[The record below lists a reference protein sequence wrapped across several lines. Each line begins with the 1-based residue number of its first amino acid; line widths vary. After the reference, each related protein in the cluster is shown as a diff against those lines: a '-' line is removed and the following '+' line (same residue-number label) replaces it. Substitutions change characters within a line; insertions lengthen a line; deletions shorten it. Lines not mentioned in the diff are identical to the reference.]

1 MLKDK
6 RVRYRISA
14 QVGGRYPIGGE
25 VWTKQDEDN
34 FRWWYS
40 RMSKYKGLNPDPDDI
55 EQYYDYR
62 GFWREDPK
70 RAESM
75 LRMDATQHF
84 VDKWKYP
91 GHPTFSNESI
101 YSNDRTPGGS
111 WVEHEG
117 KFYYKPSFYTSG
129 YLDRTREY
137 LRGTDEGIAIEGEN
151 GTEYILIPKM
161 PDGGYVASRD
171 NTSVGAPGIDA
182 NARIGNK
189 IYQPINIAETIA
201 GFVPGVGDVLDARD
215 FMQAAANRDRV
226 GMALAAAAFIPLAG
240 DALQE
245 YFKLRR
251 RRKFL
256 EEDPLKEGNKK
267 GWDGSKIKESD
278 EDLLEDMPEYAHPES
293 PMDEALIAHN
303 SRITSGAYER
313 VTGKSIAGFG
323 NKMRNIKQKYPGIY
337 EKMFDVD
344 NIDIDSKEAEDF
356 LEMFFEEKPGTYKG
370 LSKEGKREL
379 LRKAYIRIY
388 QESPMFKIGVDGD
401 NAIAYSKYS
410 FNNFF
415 GDNPDGLNAG
425 LSHELDHAVWSNA
438 DAENM
443 AQMVR
448 ESDEWFDAGKITGN
462 DREYLQN
469 PLELSARGSQI
480 KDYFG
485 LADDTQEITPSMLKY
500 AAKHYGETW
509 IDNNMK
515 SFFEGITDWD
525 KAAKW
530 LSKYATVTV
539 PAALIPQLVESGEED
554 LKDME
559 DFNRRH
565 GGPAN
570 TSVSEDGH
578 VRYLGYRPFFNPMR
592 LYQRRKYIIDKLV
605 ADYGL
610 PVVDAEREVDGI
622 MNKSFLDDGYYD
634 VRNKS
639 YGIGGWKGEDLKE
652 FISTYKD
659 GGLADQIDFL
669 AKKIK
674 RMPSGGYIASRDN
687 TSVGSQGIDAN
698 ANYWNRIYQ
707 PINIAEMAAGFVP
720 GVGDIMDARDF
731 MQAAAN
737 KDRVG
742 MALAAA
748 AFIPLAGDAVQ
759 EYLKM
764 RRLGMFDEIPV
775 GRKKLRDD
783 IKETDEE
790 LIEAMPDYADIESP
804 YTEALSYHRARLKD
818 MESDIGDDTFPFRQR
833 YPGVYDEVF
842 NLDEIDLDK
851 ISGDINSAY
860 NQQAAKV
867 AGALAGLNNDQ
878 IKELSLNDIKRI
890 IRSGKMASSYS
901 PYFSTVGNSVS
912 GIFGSNRNLIDILG
926 KDVSSPAASHE
937 LDHAIWVNM
946 DKEVLEKA
954 AKETRGWFDL
964 SKTGN
969 DAEVFKDKANELSA
983 RGSQIKDYFGLT
995 EPSQKVTPEMLKYAA
1010 RNYPNE
1016 VMDNN
1021 MVSFFNGI
1029 KDWDK
1034 AAEWITKYSTSV
1046 VPAAIVS
1053 DMASRE
1059 EQNSRDTEQFGI
1071 GGRVGGVP
1079 VEYISL
1085 DGTDKK
1091 RGYSP
1096 LNGIGLISAR
1106 ARYIKNKLAND
1117 YGISKSKVDSLIDGL
1132 VRKNMLSSQH
1142 YDIKGKSFGIGNWK
1156 GEDLKEFVSTY
1167 KEGGLVDQIDFLAMK
1182 MKEGGKK
1189 EKEDNIAKWT
1199 AFDQA
1204 IKNTGM
1210 VVSPAAYRIARDI
1223 YDKIKGNPTELSR
1236 ALYSAVDPTGEQ
1248 PKLTLAGGVSA
1259 LGNSLF
1265 TIAKLVAGN
1274 YNRVWY
1280 DRKNATL
1287 GDRVADAAWAKYNGL
1302 PYDESLII
1310 DNHDGTFSI
1319 PKSISDGIRTSRDE
1333 IQKVYDINKKRYDEI
1348 RKGYDERIQQASD
1361 NGNLEDIVKIQKEI
1375 KNNDKLEVLDASLRT
1390 DRKSLAAMDSL
1401 MKKGYAVFDMWNTK
1415 HRDLRED
1422 YDTDLNVLNDF
1433 TIKGDSA
1440 SGFKYR
1446 DKYDFGPVLDFM
1458 LKGEPFE
1465 IEGNLRNPYYDEGG
1479 LVERQ
1484 DDLYETL
1491 TDEYEMPPIQA
1502 IAVIA
1507 NLTHESGLDPYAEG
1521 DSGASLGLQQW
1532 RDDRRKALEKFALSR
1547 RHSYPTYDDQIAFLM
1562 NEYNNGQAFQF
1573 THRGKNLYAAG
1584 KTKNP
1589 TFDYYQFSK
1598 NDFEN
1603 ANSLYDAVIA
1613 WNQGVGRPTKKYAY
1627 NDRRYAIAKSIAD
1640 RHGIPYG
1647 NESFYNEMGFNDD
1660 AVIFDDDLVEKE
1672 EEDDQPTGSDAPAP
1686 SGEELFMEQYGNEV
1700 VAQML
1705 AMENNARNL
1714 YNNTA
1719 SMIRQHK
1726 QSLEEDKKRE
1736 EESVKEVDERQR
1748 EREFLAAVLPNLQL
1762 NIKGVSQ
1769 IGRSNG

>member
-14 QVGGRYPIGGE
+14 QVGGRYPVGGE

-34 FRWWYS
+34 FRWRYD
-40 RMSKYKGLNPDPDDI
+40 RMSKYKGLNPDSDDI

-84 VDKWKYP
+84 IDKWKYP

-101 YSNDRTPGGS
+101 YSNDRTLGGS

-117 KFYYKPSFYTSG
+117 KFYYKPSSYTSG

-137 LRGTDEGIAIEGEN
+137 LRGTNEGIAIDGEN
-151 GTEYILIPKM
+151 GIEYILIPKM

-182 NARIGNK
+182 NARVGNR
-189 IYQPINIAETIA
+189 IYQPVNIAEMIA
-201 GFVPGVGDVLDARD
+201 GFVPGVGDV
-215 FMQAAANRDRV
+215 
-226 GMALAAAAFIPLAG
+226 
-240 DALQE
+240 
-245 YFKLRR
+245 
-251 RRKFL
+251 
-256 EEDPLKEGNKK
+256 
-267 GWDGSKIKESD
+267 
-278 EDLLEDMPEYAHPES
+278 
-293 PMDEALIAHN
+293 
-303 SRITSGAYER
+303 
-313 VTGKSIAGFG
+313 
-323 NKMRNIKQKYPGIY
+323 
-337 EKMFDVD
+337 
-344 NIDIDSKEAEDF
+344 
-356 LEMFFEEKPGTYKG
+356 
-370 LSKEGKREL
+370 
-379 LRKAYIRIY
+379 
-388 QESPMFKIGVDGD
+388 
-401 NAIAYSKYS
+401 
-410 FNNFF
+410 
-415 GDNPDGLNAG
+415 
-425 LSHELDHAVWSNA
+425 
-438 DAENM
+438 
-443 AQMVR
+443 
-448 ESDEWFDAGKITGN
+448 
-462 DREYLQN
+462 
-469 PLELSARGSQI
+469 
-480 KDYFG
+480 
-485 LADDTQEITPSMLKY
+485 
-500 AAKHYGETW
+500 
-509 IDNNMK
+509 
-515 SFFEGITDWD
+515 
-525 KAAKW
+525 
-530 LSKYATVTV
+530 
-539 PAALIPQLVESGEED
+539 
-554 LKDME
+554 
-559 DFNRRH
+559 
-565 GGPAN
+565 
-570 TSVSEDGH
+570 
-578 VRYLGYRPFFNPMR
+578 
-592 LYQRRKYIIDKLV
+592 
-605 ADYGL
+605 
-610 PVVDAEREVDGI
+610 
-622 MNKSFLDDGYYD
+622 
-634 VRNKS
+634 
-639 YGIGGWKGEDLKE
+639 
-652 FISTYKD
+652 
-659 GGLADQIDFL
+659 
-669 AKKIK
+669 
-674 RMPSGGYIASRDN
+674 
-687 TSVGSQGIDAN
+687 
-698 ANYWNRIYQ
+698 
-707 PINIAEMAAGFVP
+707 
-720 GVGDIMDARDF
+720 MDARDF

-764 RRLGMFDEIPV
+764 RRLGMFDEVPI

-804 YTEALSYHRARLKD
+804 YTDALSYHRERLKD
-818 MESDIGDDTFPFRQR
+818 TESNTDDDTFPFRQR

-851 ISGDINSAY
+851 ISGDINSKY
-860 NQQAAKV
+860 NQRAAKV

-890 IRSGKMASSYS
+890 IRSGKMATSYS
-901 PYFSTVGNSVS
+901 PYFSTVDNPVS
-912 GIFGSNRNLIDILG
+912 GIFGSNKNLVDILG

-937 LDHAIWVNM
+937 LDHAIWANM
-946 DKEVLEKA
+946 DKKVLDKA
-954 AKETRGWFDL
+954 AKETKDWFDL
-964 SKTGN
+964 KRAGN
-969 DAEVFKDKANELSA
+969 DAEVFDGRAEELSA

-1046 VPAAIVS
+1046 VPAVIVG
-1053 DMASRE
+1053 DMISRE
-1059 EQNSRDTEQFGI
+1059 EETARDAERFGI
-1071 GGRVGGVP
+1071 GGRVGGIP
-1079 VEYISL
+1079 VEYINL

-1142 YDIKGKSFGIGNWK
+1142 YNIKDKSFGIGNWK

-1167 KEGGLVDQIDFLAMK
+1167 KEGGLVDQIDFLVRK
-1182 MKEGGKK
+1182 MKEGGKKEK

-1274 YNRVWY
+1274 YNRVWH

-1348 RKGYDERIQQASD
+1348 KEGYEGRIQQASD
-1361 NGNLEDIVKIQKEI
+1361 NGNLEDIVKIQKEMK
-1375 KNNDKLEVLDASLRT
+1375 KNDELEVLEASLRA
-1390 DRKSLAAMDSL
+1390 DRINLAAMDSL
-1401 MKKGYAVFDMWNTK
+1401 MKKGYAVFNMWNTK

-1686 SGEELFMEQYGNEV
+1686 SGEDLFMEQYGNEV

>member
-1 MLKDK
+1 MPKDK
-6 RVRYRISA
+6 RVKYRMSA
-14 QVGGRYPIGGE
+14 QVGDRYPIGGE

-84 VDKWKYP
+84 IDKWKYP
-91 GHPTFSNESI
+91 GHPTFSSESI
-101 YSNDRTPGGS
+101 YSNDRMPGGS
-111 WVEHEG
+111 WVKHEG
-117 KFYYKPSFYTSG
+117 KFYYKPSSYTSG

-137 LRGTDEGIAIEGEN
+137 LRGTNEGIAIEGEN

-161 PDGGYVASRD
+161 PEGGYVASRD

-182 NARIGNK
+182 NARVGNR

-215 FMQAAANRDRV
+215 FMRAAANRDRV

-256 EEDPLKEGNKK
+256 EEVPLKEGNKK
-267 GWDGSKIKESD
+267 GWDGSEIKESD
-278 EDLLEDMPEYAHPES
+278 EELLEDMPEYAHPES

-323 NKMRNIKQKYPGIY
+323 NKIRNIKQKYPGIY

-448 ESDEWFDAGKITGN
+448 ESDEWFDADKITGN

-485 LADDTQEITPSMLKY
+485 LADDTQEVTPSMLKY

-539 PAALIPQLVESGEED
+539 PAALIPRLVESGEED

-570 TSVSEDGH
+570 TSVSKDGY

-605 ADYGL
+605 ADYGF

-634 VRNKS
+634 VKNKS
-639 YGIGGWKGEDLKE
+639 YGIGGWKGEDFKE
-652 FISTYKD
+652 FILTYKD

-669 AKKIK
+669 AKKIR
-674 RMPSGGYIASRDN
+674 RMPDGGYIASRDN
-687 TSVGSQGIDAN
+687 TNIGGQGIN
-698 ANYWNRIYQ
+698 ANVDYGKRIFHG
-707 PINIAEMAAGFVP
+707 PDLTEIVAGFIP
-720 GVGDIMDARDF
+720 GVSDVMDA
-731 MQAAAN
+731 
-737 KDRVG
+737 KDLYDSIKEG
-742 MALAAA
+742 DALGAGLAAVG
-748 AFIPLAGDAVQ
+748 FIPIIGGLATNANRVRRASKIIADGIEKMDDGSWDISLDKLSKAFYQ
-759 EYLKM
+759 MDFIDRYNDELKKVN
-764 RRLGMFDEIPV
+764 GIIKDIP
-775 GRKKLRDD
+775 
-783 IKETDEE
+783 
-790 LIEAMPDYADIESP
+790 ESVKN
-804 YTEALSYHRARLKD
+804 T
-818 MESDIGDDTFPFRQR
+818 
-833 YPGVYDEVF
+833 V
-842 NLDEIDLDK
+842 DK
-851 ISGDINSAY
+851 ISEDKGSFYHYIYKFNSAPDALPKSTRNDIELLLNEDKDLNQSRKYLDFREDKRNIENILKDDNFYKYRIEEPSYTGGEITEVGSYNALTDEVILDEKEFDTLVHELRHRADMGRGFPLSEDSYNLLNSAY
-860 NQQAAKV
+860 RTTDNIASDMTEKIATNTELR
-867 AGALAGLNNDQ
+867 ALIFQNFL
-878 IKELSLNDIKRI
+878 IKNERLPK
-890 IRSGKMASSYS
+890 
-901 PYFSTVGNSVS
+901 
-912 GIFGSNRNLIDILG
+912 
-926 KDVSSPAASHE
+926 SHE
-937 LDHAIWVNM
+937 ELDSYINS
-946 DKEVLEKA
+946 
-954 AKETRGWFDL
+954 L
-964 SKTGN
+964 SN
-969 DAEVFKDKANELSA
+969 KD
-983 RGSQIKDYFGLT
+983 
-995 EPSQKVTPEMLKYAA
+995 
-1010 RNYPNE
+1010 
-1016 VMDNN
+1016 
-1021 MVSFFNGI
+1021 
-1029 KDWDK
+1029 
-1034 AAEWITKYSTSV
+1034 
-1046 VPAAIVS
+1046 
-1053 DMASRE
+1053 
-1059 EQNSRDTEQFGI
+1059 I
-1071 GGRVGGVP
+1071 G
-1079 VEYISL
+1079 
-1085 DGTDKK
+1085 
-1091 RGYSP
+1091 
-1096 LNGIGLISAR
+1096 
-1106 ARYIKNKLAND
+1106 
-1117 YGISKSKVDSLIDGL
+1117 
-1132 VRKNMLSSQH
+1132 NMLSNLS
-1142 YDIKGKSFGIGNWK
+1142 YYGRKYAEDIYNSGN
-1156 GEDLKEFVSTY
+1156 E
-1167 KEGGLVDQIDFLAMK
+1167 
-1182 MKEGGKK
+1182 
-1189 EKEDNIAKWT
+1189 
-1199 AFDQA
+1199 
-1204 IKNTGM
+1204 
-1210 VVSPAAYRIARDI
+1210 ARDRI
-1223 YDKIKGNPTELSR
+1223 GIVRKALKIVP
-1236 ALYSAVDPTGEQ
+1236 
-1248 PKLTLAGGVSA
+1248 A
-1259 LGNSLF
+1259 LGAGVIFDEMMKSNS
-1265 TIAKLVAGN
+1265 N
-1274 YNRVWY
+1274 
-1280 DRKNATL
+1280 
-1287 GDRVADAAWAKYNGL
+1287 
-1302 PYDESLII
+1302 
-1310 DNHDGTFSI
+1310 
-1319 PKSISDGIRTSRDE
+1319 
-1333 IQKVYDINKKRYDEI
+1333 
-1348 RKGYDERIQQASD
+1348 
-1361 NGNLEDIVKIQKEI
+1361 
-1375 KNNDKLEVLDASLRT
+1375 
-1390 DRKSLAAMDSL
+1390 
-1401 MKKGYAVFDMWNTK
+1401 
-1415 HRDLRED
+1415 
-1422 YDTDLNVLNDF
+1422 
-1433 TIKGDSA
+1433 
-1440 SGFKYR
+1440 
-1446 DKYDFGPVLDFM
+1446 
-1458 LKGEPFE
+1458 
-1465 IEGNLRNPYYDEGG
+1465 NLRNDMQNANERMDDGG

-1484 DDLYETL
+1484 DELYDTL
-1491 TDEYEMPPIQA
+1491 TEDYEMPSIQA

-1672 EEDDQPTGSDAPAP
+1672 EDVDQPTGSDAPAP

-1769 IGRSNG
+1769 IGKDNG

>member
-1 MLKDK
+1 MPTDK
-6 RVRYRISA
+6 RVQYRMSA
-14 QVGGRYPIGGE
+14 QEGGRYPIGGE

-34 FRWWYS
+34 FRWWYD

-75 LRMDATQHF
+75 LKMDATQHF
-84 VDKWKYP
+84 IDKWKYP

-182 NARIGNK
+182 NARVGNR
-189 IYQPINIAETIA
+189 IYQPVNIAETIA

-215 FMQAAANRDRV
+215 FMRAAANRDRV

-256 EEDPLKEGNKK
+256 EEVPLKEGNKK

-278 EDLLEDMPEYAHPES
+278 EELLEDMPEYAHPES

-539 PAALIPQLVESGEED
+539 PAALIPRLVESGEED

-639 YGIGGWKGEDLKE
+639 YGIGGWKGEYLKE

-804 YTEALSYHRARLKD
+804 YTEALSYHRVRLKD
-818 MESDIGDDTFPFRQR
+818 MESGIDDDAFPFRQR

-860 NQQAAKV
+860 NQRAAKV

-878 IKELSLNDIKRI
+878 IKELSLSDIKRI

-901 PYFSTVGNSVS
+901 PYFSTVDNPVS
-912 GIFGSNRNLIDILG
+912 GIFGSNRSLIDILG

-937 LDHAIWVNM
+937 LDHAIWANM
-946 DKEVLEKA
+946 DSAVLEKA
-954 AKETRGWFDL
+954 AKETEDWFDL
-964 SKTGN
+964 GKAGN
-969 DAEVFKDKANELSA
+969 DVDVFKDKANELSA

-995 EPSQKVTPEMLKYAA
+995 EPDQKVTPEMLKYAA

-1046 VPAAIVS
+1046 IPAVIVG
-1053 DMASRE
+1053 DMISRE
-1059 EQNSRDTEQFGI
+1059 EETARDIEQFGI

-1167 KEGGLVDQIDFLAMK
+1167 KEGGLVDQIDFLARK
-1182 MKEGGKK
+1182 MKEG
-1189 EKEDNIAKWT
+1189 
-1199 AFDQA
+1199 
-1204 IKNTGM
+1204 
-1210 VVSPAAYRIARDI
+1210 
-1223 YDKIKGNPTELSR
+1223 
-1236 ALYSAVDPTGEQ
+1236 
-1248 PKLTLAGGVSA
+1248 
-1259 LGNSLF
+1259 
-1265 TIAKLVAGN
+1265 
-1274 YNRVWY
+1274 
-1280 DRKNATL
+1280 
-1287 GDRVADAAWAKYNGL
+1287 
-1302 PYDESLII
+1302 
-1310 DNHDGTFSI
+1310 
-1319 PKSISDGIRTSRDE
+1319 
-1333 IQKVYDINKKRYDEI
+1333 
-1348 RKGYDERIQQASD
+1348 
-1361 NGNLEDIVKIQKEI
+1361 
-1375 KNNDKLEVLDASLRT
+1375 
-1390 DRKSLAAMDSL
+1390 
-1401 MKKGYAVFDMWNTK
+1401 
-1415 HRDLRED
+1415 
-1422 YDTDLNVLNDF
+1422 
-1433 TIKGDSA
+1433 
-1440 SGFKYR
+1440 GFKYR

-1547 RHSYPTYDDQIAFLM
+1547 RHSYPTYEDQIAFLM

-1573 THRGKNLYAAG
+1573 THRGENLYAAG

-1660 AVIFDDDLVEKE
+1660 AVIFDDDLR
-1672 EEDDQPTGSDAPAP
+1672 EEDEAVDQPTGSDAPAP